1 MSTTEATLSIE
12 EQDVAAERPTF
23 TREAIV
29 SIAEEG
35 DGRTLIA
42 RMVPYNETARVNDG
56 AGYYRERFA
65 PGAFRKQLR
74 AVHRIKAWVNYRHRQ
89 GIGDQVGSV
98 VSVDDRADGLYGELR
113 IFKTPAGDTA
123 LEMFRSGLDRVSIEF
138 ESLRHRIV
146 DGVTERL
153 DARFLGLALCPE
165 GAYGGAQIVA
175 SREGESVDVEDYEQ
189 PPDPELLAR
198 MMTVGIKLPD
208 RYKPATDEGTS
219 EPEA

>member
-1 MSTTEATLSIE
+1 MTYIE
-12 EQDVAAERPTF
+12 GEEVGRVTVADERPTF

-29 SIAEEG
+29 SLAEEG

-175 SREGESVDVEDYEQ
+175 SREGEEMDVEDYEQ
-189 PPDPELLAR
+189 PPDPELIAR
-198 MMTVGIKLPD
+198 MTALGIKLPD

-219 EPEA
+219 EPET